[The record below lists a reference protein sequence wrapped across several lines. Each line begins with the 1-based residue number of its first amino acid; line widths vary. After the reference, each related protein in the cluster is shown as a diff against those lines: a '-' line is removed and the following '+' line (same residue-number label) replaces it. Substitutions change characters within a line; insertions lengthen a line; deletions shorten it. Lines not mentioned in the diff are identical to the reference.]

1 MTGNLS
7 KFSLIRDGVIF
18 LNHGSYGAC
27 PRPVF
32 EAYQRWQLAL
42 ERQPVEFFGRQL
54 MDHLRSSREALARE
68 MGTHPDNIVDVTN
81 ATEGLNIVAQSLDL
95 KPGDE
100 VLMSDHE
107 YGALEKTWN
116 YVARRTGAVVKVA
129 RVPLPLVSEASFTD
143 AILAEITEKTRVLFL
158 SHITSPTALLFPIGQ
173 VVAHARARGIYTVI
187 DGAHVPGHIP
197 VSLDQLGADFYSG
210 NCHKWLMTPKGSA
223 FLYVRPELQ
232 RLINPLVISHGW
244 TANSKRPEVR
254 GANGNSAFL
263 EELQMRGTRDPAAW
277 LSVPD
282 ALRFRSENN
291 WDTVAAWCRDMAR
304 EAAVRLAEATGKPL
318 LSSSEFCAPQMVAI
332 ETPDVDADV
341 LKAYLLDEHSI
352 ELPTFKWN
360 DRSILRFSVQ
370 YYNSEEHLD
379 ALVRAVDRFFKK
391 RDATT
396 PKGERKNLIASAS
409 PSP

>member
-1 MTGNLS
+1 MAGPPTPS
-7 KFSLIRDGVIF
+7 TRRA
-18 LNHGSYGAC
+18 GA
-27 PRPVF
+27 F
-32 EAYQRWQLAL
+32 
-42 ERQPVEFFGRQL
+42 
-54 MDHLRSSREALARE
+54 
-68 MGTHPDNIVDVTN
+68 
-81 ATEGLNIVAQSLDL
+81 
-95 KPGDE
+95 
-100 VLMSDHE
+100 
-107 YGALEKTWN
+107 
-116 YVARRTGAVVKVA
+116 
-129 RVPLPLVSEASFTD
+129 
-143 AILAEITEKTRVLFL
+143 
-158 SHITSPTALLFPIGQ
+158 
-173 VVAHARARGIYTVI
+173 
-187 DGAHVPGHIP
+187 
-197 VSLDQLGADFYSG
+197 
-210 NCHKWLMTPKGSA
+210 
-223 FLYVRPELQ
+223 
-232 RLINPLVISHGW
+232 
-244 TANSKRPEVR
+244 
-254 GANGNSAFL
+254 GNSPFIDEL
-263 EELQMRGTRDPAAW
+263 EMQGTRDPAAW

-318 LSSSEFCAPQMVAI
+318 LSSPEFCAPQMVAI